1 METTNLS
8 KIRRE
13 KMLST
18 ISDIKKNITDENML
32 NNLSLIENELTK
44 KKYGLIWEEHE
55 ERVDKELETKIPTFE
70 DIKDKQIKYNNSKY
84 NFLLEGD
91 NLHSLYLLEK
101 THKNKID
108 VIYIDPPYNTGNQD
122 FAYNDKILNSDDEY
136 KHSKWLSFM
145 EKRLKIAKRL
155 LKNNGVIF
163 ISIDKNEASQLKLLM
178 DDIFGED
185 SFVAD
190 LHIETSVIGGPRRIP
205 AMAGSVV
212 KTTEFVYGYV
222 NGPEKKIM
230 KQPKYDYIPGYDTH
244 YSLFWNGNRFVKFVD
259 VIKTNKE
266 VVKIFDALNLKV
278 SLNNLSKIIQ
288 VSDIVQ
294 KWVYSDEIAMN
305 IYRKG
310 DDTIDIPQNILKEYD
325 MNSLIEY
332 NDQLVYKVDDSK
344 CCTLFRYKDRIGKCD
359 DYFSNYGERSIRGNL
374 WKGFSADGGNLA
386 KEGGVSFKSGKKP
399 IRLIKQLISSVTD
412 LEKNKEITV
421 LDFFAGSGTTGEAV
435 LELNLEDGGNRNFIL
450 CTNNENNICEDI
462 TYKRILNAI
471 NGYKNKKGFK
481 SNLKYYKT
489 SYIPRINTDEEDLSK
504 NLMINI
510 KNLIQL
516 ENGIEIDDKIVRV
529 ILTEEDIDKFT
540 TNEKELNECE
550 KLYISS
556 DILLTSKQSKIFKD
570 YNIELFIIPEYYFED
585 EIREVA

>member
-244 YSLFWNGNRFVKFVD
+244 YSLFWNGNRFVK
-259 VIKTNKE
+259 
-266 VVKIFDALNLKV
+266 IFDALNLKV

-332 NDQLVYKVDDSK
+332 NNQLVYKVDDSK

-529 ILTEEDIDKFT
+529 ILSEEEIDKFT
-540 TNEKELNECE
+540 SNDKELNECE

-556 DILLTSKQSKIFKD
+556 DILLTSRQSQIFKD
-570 YNIELFIIPEYYFED
+570 FNIELFIIPEYYFED

>member
-278 SLNNLSKIIQ
+278 SLNNLSKII
-288 VSDIVQ
+288 
-294 KWVYSDEIAMN
+294 
-305 IYRKG
+305 
-310 DDTIDIPQNILKEYD
+310 
-325 MNSLIEY
+325 
-332 NDQLVYKVDDSK
+332 
-344 CCTLFRYKDRIGKCD
+344 
-359 DYFSNYGERSIRGNL
+359 
-374 WKGFSADGGNLA
+374 
-386 KEGGVSFKSGKKP
+386 
-399 IRLIKQLISSVTD
+399 
-412 LEKNKEITV
+412 
-421 LDFFAGSGTTGEAV
+421 
-435 LELNLEDGGNRNFIL
+435 
-450 CTNNENNICEDI
+450 
-462 TYKRILNAI
+462 
-471 NGYKNKKGFK
+471 
-481 SNLKYYKT
+481 
-489 SYIPRINTDEEDLSK
+489 
-504 NLMINI
+504 
-510 KNLIQL
+510 
-516 ENGIEIDDKIVRV
+516 
-529 ILTEEDIDKFT
+529 
-540 TNEKELNECE
+540 
-550 KLYISS
+550 
-556 DILLTSKQSKIFKD
+556 
-570 YNIELFIIPEYYFED
+570 
-585 EIREVA
+585 